1 MLRRTLTT
9 NSNFVSTA
17 LHLPPRTL
25 FTTYFKLFT
34 SFLISG
40 LIHATGDYVLY
51 HNFSQGGALRFF
63 LLQAVAIT
71 FEDTV
76 IAIFSRLPLVEL
88 GVRGGG
94 KIYSAYKLVG
104 YIWVF
109 AWFTFSMPIWL
120 DPQVHAG
127 TVDETRNL
135 SLIRVL
141 NARFSKS

>member
-9 NSNFVSTA
+9 NSNFFSTA

-71 FEDTV
+71 FEDAV
-76 IAIFSRLPLVEL
+76 IAIFSRLPLVV
-88 GVRGGG
+88 GMRGG
-94 KIYSAYKLVG
+94 KSYSASKLLG

-109 AWFTFSMPIWL
+109 VWFTFSMPIWL